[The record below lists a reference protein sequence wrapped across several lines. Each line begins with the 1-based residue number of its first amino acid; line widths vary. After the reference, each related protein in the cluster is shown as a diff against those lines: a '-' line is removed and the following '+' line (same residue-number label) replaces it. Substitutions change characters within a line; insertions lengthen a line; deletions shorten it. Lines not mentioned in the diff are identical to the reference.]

1 MNLENFKNYINLYQS
16 GIQIYKSVCDKVLKS
31 DSKHSQEFYLLLIAI
46 SDSMESLSL
55 LAQHT
60 KTRDSYAVSRMI
72 YESLV
77 NVMYILSTDFKAMDE
92 MIEYT
97 KKKTQFESA
106 RSTSTD
112 SETVFMVFDGEKH
125 SVGFSKNNPIKTKGD
140 PRDWTKDNMTN
151 RLRAIDK
158 KFGKNA
164 TRPLQL
170 AQLVIYR
177 TSSDIIHGT
186 LYGIK
191 HTMGLIHGKD
201 FKDFDF
207 EHMLNHNFSVLTTLL
222 MVLSQGIYPL
232 ISAIVKDLN
241 LNIQYEKDF
250 REHLEKMLYYG
261 NQMAD
266 DKSTN
271 KYDLY
276 KEDKNV

>member
-1 MNLENFKNYINLYQS
+1 MNIEKFNQYILFYQN
-16 GIQIYKSVCDKVLKS
+16 GINIYKKICDEVLKS
-31 DSKHSQEFYLLLIAI
+31 NTKHSQEFYLLLIAI
-46 SDSMESLSL
+46 SDSMESLSI

-72 YESLV
+72 YETLV
-77 NVMYILSTDFKAMDE
+77 NSIYILSTDFKAMDE

-112 SETVFMVFDGEKH
+112 SETVFMGFDGGKH
-125 SVGFSKNNPIKTKGD
+125 SVGFSKNNPIQTKGD

-191 HTMGLIHGKD
+191 HTMGLVHGKD

-232 ISAIVKDLN
+232 ISAIVKDLK
-241 LNIQYEKDF
+241 LNTQYEKDF
-250 REHLEKMLYYG
+250 QEYLEKMLNYG
-261 NQMAD
+261 NQIAN

-271 KYDLY
+271 KYDL
-276 KEDKNV
+276 